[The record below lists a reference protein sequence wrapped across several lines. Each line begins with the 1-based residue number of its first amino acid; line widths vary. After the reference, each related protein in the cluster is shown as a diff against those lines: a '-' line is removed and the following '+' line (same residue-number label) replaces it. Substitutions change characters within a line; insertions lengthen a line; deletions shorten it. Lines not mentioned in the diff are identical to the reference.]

1 MKIAES
7 DASILLSD
15 DGRANLSTVEVEVDS
30 LSWIDVDVV
39 ESEDLGLWIRVER
52 DSKPGLLLVRWE
64 YILAVEVIARPRV
77 ATVFGLKG

>member
-15 DGRANLSTVEVEVDS
+15 DGRAILSTVEVEVDP
-30 LSWIDVDVV
+30 LSWIEVDVI

-52 DSKPGLLLVRWE
+52 DSKPELLLVRWE
-64 YILAVEVIARPRV
+64 YILAVEIKAPPRV